1 MKRLILFLVIFGFA
15 YNASATPHNTSAEI
29 VTSITI
35 PEQILADFGSFTVN
49 VVGGAFTID
58 AVGTISPAP
67 NRTLLGGDQ
76 GGVAQLVTAGIPA
89 LATVTVTAIAIGTTR
104 ASEVDT
110 MVIVGICRG
119 PGATLDADNSNC
131 TFRFNEV
138 IADAVN
144 IGGKVTLSA
153 SANPPVFMLKP

>member
-67 NRTLLGGDQ
+67 NITLLGGDQ
-76 GGVAQLVTAGIPA
+76 GGVARLVTAGTPA
-89 LATVTVTAIAIGTTR
+89 LATVTVTAIATGTTR

-110 MVIVGICRG
+110 LVIVGICRG
-119 PGATLDADNSNC
+119 PGAALDSDNSNC
-131 TFRFNEV
+131 TFSLNKV
-138 IADAVN
+138 IDDDVK
-144 IGGKVTLSA
+144 IGGKVTLST
-153 SANPPVFMLKP
+153 SANPPVLIREP